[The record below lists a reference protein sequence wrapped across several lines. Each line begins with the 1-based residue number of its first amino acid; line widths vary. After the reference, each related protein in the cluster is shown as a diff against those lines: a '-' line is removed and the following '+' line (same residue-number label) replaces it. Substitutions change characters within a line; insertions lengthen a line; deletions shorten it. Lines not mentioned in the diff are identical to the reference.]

1 MRLAPKENFR
11 CPFKYQG
18 QYYDSEVEL
27 CYNRF
32 RYYHPETGRYISEDP
47 IKLLGGFNVFAYVGD
62 TNAWVDLLG
71 LAEEFEIGTYGG
83 LNGKEHAGD
92 GLDAHELLQ
101 SAWLKNNHNIKRGSG
116 ISNENPA
123 IALPRS
129 PIHTRI
135 GELQQRYGLKE
146 DKLVKQTALENININ
161 TALTRRGIMETLM
174 ERDGM
179 SRKQAKKKATDLA
192 MKLREDAINFAK
204 KQGYIREKTSYG

>member
-27 CYNRF
+27 CFNRF
-32 RYYHPETGRYISEDP
+32 RYYHPETGRYISEDQ
-47 IKLLGGFNVFAYVGD
+47 IGFLSGEPNFFAYVSD

-83 LNGKEHAGD
+83 LNGKGHAGD

-116 ISNENPA
+116 ISNENVISSNCP
-123 IALPRS
+123 
-129 PIHTRI
+129 
-135 GELQQRYGLKE
+135 K
-146 DKLVKQTALENININ
+146 V
-161 TALTRRGIMETLM
+161 
-174 ERDGM
+174 
-179 SRKQAKKKATDLA
+179 
-192 MKLREDAINFAK
+192 
-204 KQGYIREKTSYG
+204 IR